1 MDEAFRDIRV
11 SLGIMVGF
19 PEEVRLEDES
29 VIGRVEF
36 RGSYPSLGGGEG
48 ERRPRG
54 PPTGGERCGGDKAG

>member
-11 SLGIMVGF
+11 SLGVMVGF

-48 ERRPRG
+48 ERRPLW
-54 PPTGGERCGGDKAG
+54 PQNGGERCGGDKAG